1 MKKSVSQI
9 IVTVYSSQT
18 PVTTREAPSDRD
30 RGDIATV
37 TAAVEISI
45 KTINIPTPT
54 PPPLT
59 RSTGG
64 RIRRVSGSV
73 RFGCTR
79 RRTLPSVSYFTRR
92 MTFEMQGWGK
102 LWLPG
107 VQRQTER
114 RGESLTL
121 GLDVEFLQPL
131 TDMKVPRLKREN
143 K

>member
-1 MKKSVSQI
+1 MPSNGKSLKLADSGYRDQENISNDNSCDDVKKSVSQI

-18 PVTTREAPSDRD
+18 PVTTRKAPSDRD

-102 LWLPG
+102 LWLH
-107 VQRQTER
+107 
-114 RGESLTL
+114 
-121 GLDVEFLQPL
+121 GL
-131 TDMKVPRLKREN
+131 
-143 K
+143 